1 MLPPFETFW
10 DELPAFV
17 TWLASGHAPRPLA
30 AYLGGGGEEVI
41 RTRIVLFPAS
51 VPSHVRPT
59 MQAHLHVIRFAAS
72 NRLCVDLLYQGSTR
86 RIEPYSLRRTLEDN
100 VILHAHNRDKNAH
113 RSYRLDRI
121 QGARVTNES
130 FIPRFAVELT
140 SSGPVSVAPTANR
153 GSVLSPRSPLAA
165 HTGLRSPR
173 PRSRSRGPTHVYEC
187 NYCGKRFYRKTRTSR
202 LNKHK
207 DKTGYPCPGRS
218 AYYIDTR
225 Y

>member
-1 MLPPFETFW
+1 
-10 DELPAFV
+10 
-17 TWLASGHAPRPLA
+17 
-30 AYLGGGGEEVI
+30 
-41 RTRIVLFPAS
+41 
-51 VPSHVRPT
+51 
-59 MQAHLHVIRFAAS
+59 MQAHLDVIRFGAA

-86 RIEPYSLRRTLEDN
+86 RIEPYSLRRTFEGN

-130 FIPRFAVELT
+130 FIPRFAIELT
-140 SSGPVSVAPTANR
+140 PSSPISVAPTASR
-153 GSVLSPRSPLAA
+153 ARVPSARSLLATTAARRSP
-165 HTGLRSPR
+165 G
-173 PRSRSRGPTHVYEC
+173 PRSRSRGPTHVYAC
-187 NYCGKRFYRKTRTSR
+187 NYCSKRFYRKTRTTR